1 MKAPTTV
8 LDVVLFYLEYVFKHA
23 WLEIVLGLVG
33 AAVIATAAYF
43 IFRKYNIGEYAA
55 IITFISGAIGMLS
68 ALALKAAMD
77 KNPKMERIFIILIIA
92 WITLFLYPLIS
103 MIIAFIT
110 ESVWI
115 ASFTIVAISFMI
127 NIAFLI
133 YAGEKVFEFKK
144 EDKKVEENK

>member
-127 NIAFLI
+127 NIAFFI

>member
-55 IITFISGAIGMLS
+55 IITFISG
-68 ALALKAAMD
+68 
-77 KNPKMERIFIILIIA
+77 
-92 WITLFLYPLIS
+92 
-103 MIIAFIT
+103 
-110 ESVWI
+110 
-115 ASFTIVAISFMI
+115 
-127 NIAFLI
+127 
-133 YAGEKVFEFKK
+133 
-144 EDKKVEENK
+144 